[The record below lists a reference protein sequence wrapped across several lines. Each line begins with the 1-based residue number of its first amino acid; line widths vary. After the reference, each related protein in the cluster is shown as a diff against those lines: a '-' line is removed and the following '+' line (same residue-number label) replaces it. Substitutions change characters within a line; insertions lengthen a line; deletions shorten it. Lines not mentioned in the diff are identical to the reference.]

1 MTNQYNRYI
10 PIVPLLLNTKDI
22 LKNNKCDKFRLTIYS
37 DFIGYHKSGGYA
49 NCPVCKNAITNL
61 QYWLYISPHPGHEN
75 DSPIQQE
82 RQPLVQDKVQER
94 NARLNDGNNFLSV
107 LYPKNEMMTNII
119 LYIHIHIHIYIS
131 N

>member
-75 DSPIQQE
+75 DSPHPPRE
-82 RQPLVQDKVQER
+82 TTFNSRQGTGTQRSTQR
-94 NARLNDGNNFLSV
+94 W
-107 LYPKNEMMTNII
+107 
-119 LYIHIHIHIYIS
+119 
-131 N
+131 